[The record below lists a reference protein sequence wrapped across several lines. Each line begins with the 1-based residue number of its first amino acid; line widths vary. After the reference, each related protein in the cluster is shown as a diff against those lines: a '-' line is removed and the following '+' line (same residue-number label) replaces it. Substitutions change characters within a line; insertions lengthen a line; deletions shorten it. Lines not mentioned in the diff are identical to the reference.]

1 MKDQHTKIKG
11 YRDLTQTEID
21 LMNRIK
27 DHAETTRL
35 LLRTVKEVRLD
46 DKAALHNRREAEIN
60 GLTLADLQES
70 QRCLALAQTNLQQGF
85 MWFVRGVALPQSF

>member
-1 MKDQHTKIKG
+1 MENQHKKIKG
-11 YRDLTQTEID
+11 YRDLSAHEIE

-27 DHAETTRL
+27 EHAESTRL
-35 LLRTVKEVRLD
+35 LLKTVKEMRLD
-46 DKAALHNRREAEIN
+46 DSAALHNKLGDEIN
-60 GLTLADLQES
+60 GLTIDDLNES